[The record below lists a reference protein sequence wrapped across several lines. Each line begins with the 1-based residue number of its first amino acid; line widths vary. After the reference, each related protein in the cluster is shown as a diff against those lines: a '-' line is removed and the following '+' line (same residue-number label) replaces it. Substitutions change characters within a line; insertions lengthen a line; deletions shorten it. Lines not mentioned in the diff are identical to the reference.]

1 MDSGSVNPY
10 KILGVNK
17 NFTLD
22 ELRNQY
28 KRIALQ
34 VHPDKGGSNE
44 LFQLVT
50 NCYKRLLKHYE
61 KKMEKDF
68 LELKNEFKQFDSEN
82 KQQATLPT
90 ELADLMHSRNNDT
103 PSPAHSERGLPRT
116 SQGPVAPQ
124 KQEFMTAFNRMF
136 EENRL
141 EEATQAGYG
150 NTMAQ
155 SSQMREDI
163 NIPNKMKTF
172 KINSFN
178 KAFDKQAVNKDN
190 REMIAYRQPEPTL
203 MAKNVGFS
211 ELGVAAINDFSG
223 ANDTIKKVNYMDYM
237 KAHTTSRL
245 IDPKMVSARPEFKN
259 VEALESHRST
269 NMQMSESEWKDY
281 GAQLDRQRE
290 MEENRLAHQMQ
301 QDRLYEAHH
310 AKMNQKMLMFRR

>member
-1 MDSGSVNPY
+1 MDPSSVNPY

-17 NFTLD
+17 NFTLE

-68 LELKNEFKQFDSEN
+68 LELKNEFKQFDNEH

-90 ELADLMHSRNNDT
+90 ELADLMHARNNDA
-103 PSPAHSERGLPRT
+103 PSERNIPRT
-116 SQGPVAPQ
+116 GTAPPQ

-136 EENRL
+136 EENRI
-141 EEATQAGYG
+141 EEATHAGYG

-190 REMIAYRQPEPTL
+190 KELISYRQPEPTL

-211 ELGVAAINDFSG
+211 ELGISNINDFSG

-237 KAHTTSRL
+237 KAHSTSRL

-281 GAQLDRQRE
+281 TSQVDRQRE
-290 MEENRLAHQMQ
+290 IEESRLAHQMQ
-301 QDRLYEAHH
+301 QDRLYEEHH
-310 AKMNQKMLMFRR
+310 AKMNQKMLMYRRN